1 MSVIIYFETVS
12 DLVYTPPTFPRSEN
26 QHSHITPHRCPPTY
40 TFRWGYSRCC
50 GLTTCNFP
58 AAVWDDMRGRSV
70 RWVWRCPSINLSP
83 VGFLRAHLVP
93 ASFQLSVTPIQLRC
107 PSTRQHVSFFLTLHV
122 LASHNLLAVCRYRL
136 APVYFTSHK
145 VAGSI
150 GSILCDVDGRVS
162 YIVLPPCIRWVHV
175 PSPLHIDRSRIYP
188 IRSAHPKTV
197 NKYQHADWLM
207 GDFTRIKVTSFAFS
221 TRFVHPSTSQRRY
234 LPMALCA
241 SLLDS
246 PQGHTNH
253 DRKRKRYILCCG
265 IKREVMIGK
274 QTICMS

>member
-1 MSVIIYFETVS
+1 MSTR
-12 DLVYTPPTFPRSEN
+12 P
-26 QHSHITPHRCPPTY
+26 QHSHALKINTATSHHTDVRQRTLSV
-40 TFRWGYSRCC
+40 GVI
-50 GLTTCNFP
+50 L
-58 AAVWDDMRGRSV
+58 AAVVSLLAIFPPLCGTICAV
-70 RWVWRCPSINLSP
+70 VQLGGCGA

-93 ASFQLSVTPIQLRC
+93 ASFQLSVTSIQLLC

-207 GDFTRIKVTSFAFS
+207 GDFTRIKVTPSAFS